1 MASDATTASTTD
13 RPADCPEN
21 LDLVEKLGKGS
32 YGSVY
37 KAVVRET
44 GEVVAAK
51 RIALPRQDE
60 EGYKA
65 VQREIS
71 VLQECKH
78 PNVVRY
84 HASHKLGAR
93 FLWIVMEYC
102 AGGSVSDLIRVT
114 DAPLPEDLIRYVCQE
129 LSLIHI

>member
-1 MASDATTASTTD
+1 MSSSQQQQQQQPSTSSSSKSKSSPSKQQQDGDDDVD
-13 RPADCPEN
+13 RPPDCPEN
-21 LDLVEKLGKGS
+21 LELVERLGKGS

-37 KAVVRET
+37 KARDRDT

-51 RIALPRQDE
+51 RIVLPRQDE
-60 EGYKA
+60 EGYRA

-84 HASHKLGAR
+84 KASHKLGDR
-93 FLWIVMEYC
+93 HLWIVMEYC
-102 AGGSVSDLIRVT
+102 A
-114 DAPLPEDLIRYVCQE
+114 
-129 LSLIHI
+129 